1 MTELVTD
8 DYASDQD
15 QARAWATKL
24 LAQPDVLLLD
34 TETTGLH
41 GNAEICQIAI
51 IDVSGHVLLDTY
63 VKPKQAIPRDA
74 SAIHGITDLTV
85 DSAPTFDQ
93 LAPTLREL
101 LSGMTVVIYNADFD
115 VRMMEQS
122 AIARSIPYEI
132 PIFAG
137 EYCDAMEMYAQWVG
151 AWSRYHHNYKW
162 QPLPGGDH
170 SALGD
175 CRACLRVLQM
185 MAEPPF

>member
-1 MTELVTD
+1 MREL
-8 DYASDQD
+8 SDQD
-15 QARAWATKL
+15 QARAWAAKL

-41 GNAEICQIAI
+41 GTAEICQIAI
-51 IDVSGHVLLDTY
+51 IDIAGKVLLDTY

-74 SAIHGITDLTV
+74 SAIHRITDVMV
-85 DSAPTFDQ
+85 DTAPTFDQ

-101 LSGMTVVIYNADFD
+101 LSGQTVVIYNADFD
-115 VRMMEQS
+115 VRLMEQS
-122 AIARSIPYEI
+122 ANARGIPYEL

-137 EYCDAMEMYAQWVG
+137 EYKDAMELYSQWVG
-151 AWSRYHHNYKW
+151 QWSSYHHSYRW

-175 CRACLRVLQM
+175 CRACLKVLQM